1 MYLLYLDESGNENDP
16 SDRFFVLGGVALF
29 ERQTFFLVKAIE
41 AIQDKYFPNH
51 QPIPFHASEIR
62 SGREIWRKVAPE
74 TREIILQELAM
85 AIENSPAKGRFLF
98 AAAVEKTKEIWGERA
113 VERATEEVCRRF
125 DIMLQRHFNEK
136 NAQRGLLIFS
146 EGRFDARAKIWVRD
160 FHQRGTS
167 WGAINNLADIP
178 YFAAMKESR
187 LLQAADLVAHAVWL
201 LYERRNPTL
210 IKRLLPCFDSKDG
223 VLHGLVHV
231 RADLAAPCDCPAC
244 HTRRNPWKFG
254 PWAQ

>member
-16 SDRFFVLGGVALF
+16 VDRYFVLGGIALF

-62 SGREIWRKVAPE
+62 SGRELWRKTTPE
-74 TREIILQELAM
+74 TRQAVLQEICK
-85 AIENSPAKGRFLF
+85 AIECSPARGRVLF
-98 AAAVEKTKEIWGERA
+98 AAAVEKTKEVWGERA
-113 VERATEEVCRRF
+113 VEKATEAVCRRF
-125 DIMLQRHFNEK
+125 DVLLQRQFQEK
-136 NAQRGLLIFS
+136 NDPQRGLLIFS
-146 EGRFDARAKIWVRD
+146 EGRFDARAKIWVRG

-187 LLQAADLVAHAVWL
+187 LLQVADIVAHAVWL
-201 LYERRNPTL
+201 LFERRDPSL
-210 IKRLLPCFDSKDG
+210 IKHLLPCFDAKDG
-223 VLHGLVHV
+223 VLHGLVHL
-231 RADLAAPCDCPAC
+231 RAAPADQCDCPAC
-244 HTRRNPWKFG
+244 YTRRSPGNYG
-254 PWAQ
+254 PWV